1 MFANPASTY
10 RDEEGRDLLGKR
22 TMDFKVSYLDAGLA
36 TSYFEG
42 DAPSPSAG
50 PKLNPRRYKTQLRD
64 FLSSCRTKRK
74 PTANDLYAESAGFAA
89 YPSPTA
95 PYMAPIPGYPSP
107 ADTTLYMQQAPTYQS
122 LYPGRGS
129 DKNKYDHE
137 QRVIN
142 QNNIDRNNIFKTMI
156 LQDTSDDKTLQ
167 WRSCSCNSVLFPQ
180 DVEALGCFC
189 S

>member
-1 MFANPASTY
+1 MYLANFSATC

-122 LYPGRGS
+122 LYPGSRREEGNS
-129 DKNKYDHE
+129 GNE
-137 QRVIN
+137 QIEVSKSIIEN
-142 QNNIDRNNIFKTMI
+142 YNIIKIMD
-156 LQDTSDDKTLQ
+156 
-167 WRSCSCNSVLFPQ
+167 LFNPTP
-180 DVEALGCFC
+180 
-189 S
+189 

>member
-1 MFANPASTY
+1 MYLANLAATC

-122 LYPGRGS
+122 LYPGSRGDEGNS
-129 DKNKYDHE
+129 DHE
-137 QRVIN
+137 QKEV
-142 QNNIDRNNIFKTMI
+142 K
-156 LQDTSDDKTLQ
+156 
-167 WRSCSCNSVLFPQ
+167 
-180 DVEALGCFC
+180 
-189 S
+189 